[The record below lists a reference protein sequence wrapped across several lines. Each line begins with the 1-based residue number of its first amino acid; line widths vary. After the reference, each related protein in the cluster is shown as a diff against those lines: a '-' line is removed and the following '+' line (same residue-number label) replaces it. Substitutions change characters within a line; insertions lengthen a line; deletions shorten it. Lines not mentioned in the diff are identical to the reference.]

1 MKLKIETVEL
11 KHKNIYGKEI
21 VERKVYYL
29 VRTSL
34 FGLIKRY
41 LYFGFGGI
49 LPYWTHST
57 ISTFLEDRNNLPGI
71 TLCPVTL
78 KKHKFGVA
86 YFKNLDDAKAVLE
99 KIKNNPNKYAVDKY
113 IIW

>member
-11 KHKNIYGKEI
+11 KYKNIYGKEV

-41 LYFGFGGI
+41 LYFGGI
-49 LPYWTHST
+49 LSYWPYSV
-57 ISTFLEDRNNLPGI
+57 ISAFLENQSIYSVSLR
-71 TLCPVTL
+71 
-78 KKHKFGVA
+78 KHKLGVA
-86 YFKNLDDAKAVLE
+86 YFERLEDANAVLR
-99 KIKNNPNKYAVDKY
+99 KIKENPNKY
-113 IIW
+113 IIK

>member
-11 KHKNIYGKEI
+11 KHKNIYGKEV

-41 LYFGFGGI
+41 LDFGGI
-49 LPYWTHST
+49 LSFWSHSA
-57 ISTFLEDRNNLPGI
+57 ISALLEDHTNLLGNNSLWSVK
-71 TLCPVTL
+71 LR
-78 KKHKFGVA
+78 KHRFGVA
-86 YFKNLDDAKAVLE
+86 YFDCLEAANAVLK
-99 KIKNNPNKYAVDKY
+99 KIKDNPDKFK
-113 IIW
+113 IK